1 MRQMGYVG
9 NVTSYYPIYPST
21 SHLSHLSHKKMP
33 INQKQKL
40 HIMQK
45 ILRKSNRYYEEAVR
59 KEETQ
64 EAEEYLNKNSE
75 L

>member
-1 MRQMGYVG
+1 
-9 NVTSYYPIYPST
+9 
-21 SHLSHLSHKKMP
+21 MP

-40 HIMQK
+40 QIVKK

-64 EAEEYLNKNSE
+64 EAENYLDKNSE